1 MDTGLP
7 LTRVKAS
14 LTMLPSHKGVEIPG
28 SQEKQNAILGLFLD
42 SSKIGK
48 SNHDREAEVIIW
60 RRVYESNNHGG

>member
-1 MDTGLP
+1 
-7 LTRVKAS
+7 
-14 LTMLPSHKGVEIPG
+14 MLPSHKGVEIPG